1 MTQASQ
7 ELRVSFTGIDL
18 ATANQLAE
26 DLQDALAEEVPDA
39 NAARLREDPL
49 TQDFGATLVI
59 ILSSAAVTALAK
71 GMAKWLARRQDARV
85 QLKRTMADGRVIDIL
100 IDGQA
105 TRRTERLI
113 TEFLEE

>member
-1 MTQASQ
+1 
-7 ELRVSFTGIDL
+7 
-18 ATANQLAE
+18 
-26 DLQDALAEEVPDA
+26 
-39 NAARLREDPL
+39 
-49 TQDFGATLVI
+49 
-59 ILSSAAVTALAK
+59 
-71 GMAKWLARRQDARV
+71 MAKWLARRQDARV